1 MAVEKEQ
8 AKAPEESKTSAETDM
23 GRKAPS
29 TAPTPS
35 WFTPKR
41 YFLVLVHIYIYMM
54 FHEFEEKDASLN
66 RGLYSYLRRLEF
78 FHVFPFRIQHAVDL
92 RLNFLISFFYQFP
105 L

>member
-23 GRKAPS
+23 GLRGPS

-41 YFLVLVHIYIYMM
+41 YFLVL
-54 FHEFEEKDASLN
+54 
-66 RGLYSYLRRLEF
+66 GG
-78 FHVFPFRIQHAVDL
+78 
-92 RLNFLISFFYQFP
+92 FLFLFC
-105 L
+105 